1 MATLGVGGIAVS
13 FALKDTFANVFS
25 GFYVSLAGQLHR
37 GDFIRLD
44 RSTAGFVEGYVMDIH
59 WRITTLLTLDNNMVL
74 IPNSKLAEAIVT
86 NFSQPAAPLS
96 VSIPYGVAYDT
107 DIALLDRVVLDVVKS
122 AIGEVAG
129 LLPEPAPVNRLTPG
143 FGDSAL
149 NFTLSVSVTSVAAQ
163 FAVADLLRRR
173 LLARFRQEG
182 IRIPFPTRTLEVH
195 REPGSPPP
203 AS

>member
-1 MATLGVGGIAVS
+1 V
-13 FALKDTFANVFS
+13 
-25 GFYVSLAGQLHR
+25 AGQLHR

-96 VSIPYGVAYDT
+96 VPIPYGVDYDT
-107 DIALLDRVVLDVVKS
+107 DLALLDRVVLEIVKN
-122 AIGEVAG
+122 ATGEVAG
-129 LLPEPAPVNRLTPG
+129 LLAEPAPINRLTPG
-143 FGDSAL
+143 FGESAL
-149 NFTLSVSVTSVAAQ
+149 NFTLYVSVTDVAAQ

-182 IRIPFPTRTLEVH
+182 IRIPFPTRTLEIH

-203 AS
+203 AP